1 MFDSVRYRMYAAV
14 DDAVIPSGLLA
25 RIILEKR
32 DVDIAYHI
40 DLPEPFDLRLVEDEA
55 GCFDPVKPVGTP
67 PAWLLVRGDEAPRP
81 SMPCLTL
88 AVTALDG
95 VNESGGGACG
105 RRDRMSEGSARRR
118 VERRPV
124 RIMGVV

>member
-40 DLPEPFDLRLVEDEA
+40 DLPEPFD
-55 GCFDPVKPVGTP
+55 
-67 PAWLLVRGDEAPRP
+67 PRFN
-81 SMPCLTL
+81 L
-88 AVTALDG
+88 
-95 VNESGGGACG
+95 
-105 RRDRMSEGSARRR
+105 
-118 VERRPV
+118 
-124 RIMGVV
+124 